1 MSKPSASGRHWVQ
14 GVVDEALQKD
24 PSFMVLSE
32 EESGVVSEQR
42 ITTPISE
49 RASTGLALGLAL
61 AGRRVLLE
69 LPDTGAMARAAS
81 LLDPWNGDLP
91 MPMPVCF
98 LVPYG
103 TEASGIDQPVGRM
116 LCSLEGLTV
125 LCGST
130 PGSMAR
136 LMRFALAQSGPT
148 LLLEPR
154 MLSSERGEEEV
165 GDHAGC
171 RVARDGRDLTLV
183 AWGTTVSTCLE
194 AAETL
199 MQEGLD
205 VEVLDLE
212 VLAPLDRNTLAE
224 SVRRT
229 GRILIAHNQEQGL
242 ADQVR
247 QIGVDEA
254 FLSLEAPPYVVASC
268 SEAIVRAVRD
278 SARY

>member
-1 MSKPSASGRHWVQ
+1 
-14 GVVDEALQKD
+14 
-24 PSFMVLSE
+24 MVLSE
-32 EESGVVSEQR
+32 QESDEPNEQR

-69 LPDTGAMARAAS
+69 LPDTGAMVRAAS

-103 TEASGIDQPVGRM
+103 TEAEGLDQPVGRM
-116 LCSLEGLTV
+116 LCSLAGLTV

-136 LMRFALAQSGPT
+136 LMRFALAQASPT
-148 LLLEPR
+148 LVLEPR
-154 MLSSERGEEEV
+154 MLSTERGEEEA
-165 GDHAGC
+165 GDHVGC
-171 RVARDGRDLTLV
+171 RVIREGRDLTLV
-183 AWGTTVSTCLE
+183 AWGTTVTTCLR

-199 MQEGLD
+199 AQEGLD

-212 VLAPLDRNTLAE
+212 VLSPLDRSTLAD

-229 GRILIAHNQEQGL
+229 GRILIAHDQEQGL

-254 FLSLEAPPYVVASC
+254 FLSLEAPPYVVGAC
-268 SEAIVRAVRD
+268 HDAIARAARD